1 MFASFRPKSLSPLSQ
16 ALARI
21 QVVEFSGADAQAFAH
36 AQFSS
41 DVNKLM
47 IGDWQWSAWLDA
59 SGRVRN
65 TFALLRADADRL
77 LAWLPLGDAVVMVSA
92 LRAFIF
98 RSKVTIAATQDYWLF
113 SSNETAND
121 LPCNSS
127 ARWILDMP
135 GPTRRRGAIVKDSE
149 DHITDDEGFRQW
161 RRDDIAAGLAWIDRE
176 VSAQFTPQALGL
188 QQFGAI
194 SIDKGCYPGQETVA
208 RLHFRGGNKRERA
221 HLRFTTAS
229 APAPGES
236 IRIDTQVPAT
246 GKILYSVVDPSG
258 LCDALA
264 IVPIAL
270 DENAPLSLPNVASLA
285 RVPFKAI

>member
-1 MFASFRPKSLSPLSQ
+1 MSQ
-16 ALARI
+16 ALARV
-21 QVVEFSGADAQAFAH
+21 QLVEFSGTDVQAFAQ

-41 DVNKLM
+41 DVNQLM

-77 LAWLPLGDAVVMVSA
+77 LAWLPLGDADVMVSA
-92 LRAFIF
+92 LKAFIF
-98 RSKVTIAATQDYWLF
+98 RSKVTIAAAQDYWLF
-113 SSNETAND
+113 SSTETAND
-121 LPCNSS
+121 LPGNSS

-135 GPTRRRGAIVKDSE
+135 GPTRRVGAIVKDSAN
-149 DHITDDEGFRQW
+149 HIVDDEGFRQW
-161 RRDDIAAGLAWIDRE
+161 RRDDIAAGLPWIASE
-176 VSAQFTPQALGL
+176 VSSEFTAQALGL

-221 HLRFTTAS
+221 HLRFTAAS

-236 IRIDTQVPAT
+236 IRIDTEIPAT
-246 GKILYSVVDPSG
+246 GKILYSVADSCG

-270 DENAPLSLPNVASLA
+270 ADNAPLSLPTVASLA
-285 RVPFKAI
+285 RVPFKEI